1 MDNHRLRAMILKL
14 QDRLSNDDRKRLH
27 FYLGND
33 VPRRIRDDP
42 TLGGTLS
49 LMDSLF
55 DQDKVNE
62 KDFTFLINAFDE
74 IQCIDAVKLLREHW
88 RHNQSDAHNQ
98 SVESLSMILPP
109 VINQLF
115 EDLDED
121 KYSMQQLLVNQK
133 NTCGNNNIMI
143 NSNNTNIN
151 QIPIMNCDEKP
162 QHPEF
167 KKKQLLKSRKIL
179 WKCLLLFVLLL
190 IIGYGILAFF
200 SIRNFADIRQLK
212 TSNNQSNKTIQ
223 QLKDKVEQLEKLM
236 PTCTDGVK
244 NQDESDVD
252 CGGAICSKK
261 CLPQQGCTSS
271 SDCARKNCDT
281 KSKKCLNH
289 TFEDEFNQDGGVDM
303 SKWKFDV
310 GGNGWGNE
318 EEQYYTDNY
327 RKNAWCEN
335 GQLIIEARKEN
346 YKNKRFTSARLISKQ
361 AFLYGRLQ
369 IPENRTYGNTMWPDN
384 GAIYLM
390 AHLGHDWT
398 TVTAGTATKSNNH
411 QWHAVEVS
419 NATIEYMI
427 YTLQWEPD
435 KMEMFV
441 GSNEKQALL
450 TRIFVWEKSNTD
462 WTQWPFDKPF
472 RIHMNL
478 AIGGTAVGKHGIDE
492 GAFPQRMEIDWVR
505 FDEQ

>member
-42 TLGGTLS
+42 TLSGTLS

-62 KDFTFLINAFDE
+62 KDFSFLINAFDE

-88 RHNQSDAHNQ
+88 RHIQSDAHNQ
-98 SVESLSMILPP
+98 SVESLSMIMPP
-109 VINQLF
+109 LINQLLG
-115 EDLDED
+115 DQDQDED
-121 KYSMQQLLVNQK
+121 KYPMQQLLANQK
-133 NTCGNNNIMI
+133 NACGDNNIMI

-151 QIPIMNCDEKP
+151 QIRMVDCDE
-162 QHPEF
+162 QPEYPGS
-167 KKKQLLKSRKIL
+167 KKKHLLNSKKIL
-179 WKCLLLFVLLL
+179 WKCLLLFVLLS
-190 IIGYGILAFF
+190 IIGYGILAFL
-200 SIRNFADIRQLK
+200 SIRNLVDIRELK

-236 PTCTDGVK
+236 PTCTDGIK
-244 NQDESDVD
+244 NQDETDVD
-252 CGGAICSKK
+252 CGGTVCSKM
-261 CLPQQGCTSS
+261 CLPQQGY
-271 SDCARKNCDT
+271 
-281 KSKKCLNH
+281 H

-318 EEQYYTDNY
+318 EVQYYTDNY
-327 RKNAWCEN
+327 QKNAWCEN

-369 IPENRTYGNTMWPDN
+369 IRAKLPSAKGTWSSLYLIPENRTYGNIMWPDN

-398 TVTAGTATKSNNH
+398 TVTAGIATKSNNQ
-411 QWHAVEVS
+411 QWNAVEVS

-450 TRIFVWEKSNTD
+450 TSIFVWEKSNTD

-478 AIGGTAVGKHGIDE
+478 AIGGTAGGKHGIDE

-505 FDEQ
+505 FDEL

>member
-42 TLGGTLS
+42 TLSGTLS

-62 KDFTFLINAFDE
+62 KDFSFLINAFDE

-88 RHNQSDAHNQ
+88 RHIQSDAHNQ
-98 SVESLSMILPP
+98 SVESLSMIMPP
-109 VINQLF
+109 LINQLLG
-115 EDLDED
+115 DQDQDED
-121 KYSMQQLLVNQK
+121 KYPMQQLLANQK
-133 NTCGNNNIMI
+133 NACGDNNIMI

-151 QIPIMNCDEKP
+151 QIRMVDCDE
-162 QHPEF
+162 QPEYPGS
-167 KKKQLLKSRKIL
+167 KKKHLLNSKKIL
-179 WKCLLLFVLLL
+179 WKCLLLFVLLS
-190 IIGYGILAFF
+190 IIGYGILAFL
-200 SIRNFADIRQLK
+200 SIRNLVDIRELK

-236 PTCTDGVK
+236 PTCTDGIK
-244 NQDESDVD
+244 NQDETDVD
-252 CGGAICSKK
+252 CGGTVCSKM
-261 CLPQQGCTSS
+261 CLPQQGY
-271 SDCARKNCDT
+271 
-281 KSKKCLNH
+281 H

-318 EEQYYTDNY
+318 EVQYYTDNY
-327 RKNAWCEN
+327 QKNAWCEN

-369 IPENRTYGNTMWPDN
+369 IPENRTYGNIMWPDN

-398 TVTAGTATKSNNH
+398 TVTAGIATKSNNQ
-411 QWHAVEVS
+411 QWNAVEVS

-450 TRIFVWEKSNTD
+450 TSIFVWEKSNTD

-478 AIGGTAVGKHGIDE
+478 AIGGTAGGKHGIDE

-505 FDEQ
+505 FDEL

>member
-42 TLGGTLS
+42 TLSGTLS

-62 KDFTFLINAFDE
+62 KDFSFLINAFDE

-88 RHNQSDAHNQ
+88 RHIQSDAHNQ
-98 SVESLSMILPP
+98 SVESLSMIMPP
-109 VINQLF
+109 LINQLLG
-115 EDLDED
+115 DQDQDED
-121 KYSMQQLLVNQK
+121 KYSMQQLLANQK
-133 NTCGNNNIMI
+133 NACGDNNIMI

-151 QIPIMNCDEKP
+151 QIRMVDCDE
-162 QHPEF
+162 QPEYPGS
-167 KKKQLLKSRKIL
+167 KKKHLLNSKKIL
-179 WKCLLLFVLLL
+179 WKCLLLFVLLS

-200 SIRNFADIRQLK
+200 SIRNSFDIGRLK
-212 TSNNQSNKTIQ
+212 TSNNQSIETVQ
-223 QLKDKVEQLEKLM
+223 QLKNKVEQLKKLL
-236 PTCTDGVK
+236 PTCTDGIK
-244 NQDESDVD
+244 NQDETDVD
-252 CGGAICSKK
+252 CGGTVCSKM
-261 CLPQQGCTSS
+261 CLPQQGY
-271 SDCARKNCDT
+271 
-281 KSKKCLNH
+281 H

-318 EEQYYTDNY
+318 EVQYYTDNY
-327 RKNAWCEN
+327 QKNAWCEN

-369 IPENRTYGNTMWPDN
+369 IPENRTYGNIMWPDN

-398 TVTAGTATKSNNH
+398 TVTAGIATKSNNQ
-411 QWHAVEVS
+411 QWNAVEVS

-478 AIGGTAVGKHGIDE
+478 AIGGSAGGKHGIDE

>member
-42 TLGGTLS
+42 TLSGTLS

-62 KDFTFLINAFDE
+62 KDFSFLINAFDE

-88 RHNQSDAHNQ
+88 RHIQSDAHNQ
-98 SVESLSMILPP
+98 SVESLSMIMPP
-109 VINQLF
+109 LINQLLG
-115 EDLDED
+115 DQDQDED
-121 KYSMQQLLVNQK
+121 KYPMQQLLANQK
-133 NTCGNNNIMI
+133 NACGDNNIMI

-151 QIPIMNCDEKP
+151 QIRMVDCDE
-162 QHPEF
+162 QPEYPGS
-167 KKKQLLKSRKIL
+167 KKKHLLNSKKIL
-179 WKCLLLFVLLL
+179 WKCLLLFVLLS

-200 SIRNFADIRQLK
+200 SIRNSFDIGRLK
-212 TSNNQSNKTIQ
+212 TSNNQSIETVQ
-223 QLKDKVEQLEKLM
+223 QLKNKVEQLKKLL
-236 PTCTDGVK
+236 PTCTDGIK
-244 NQDESDVD
+244 NQDETDVD
-252 CGGAICSKK
+252 CGGTVCSKM
-261 CLPQQGCTSS
+261 CLPQQGY
-271 SDCARKNCDT
+271 
-281 KSKKCLNH
+281 H

-318 EEQYYTDNY
+318 EVQYYTDNY
-327 RKNAWCEN
+327 QKNAWCEN

-369 IPENRTYGNTMWPDN
+369 IRAKLPSAKGTWSSLYLIPENRTYGNIMWPDN

-398 TVTAGTATKSNNH
+398 TVTAGIATKSNNQ
-411 QWHAVEVS
+411 QWNAVEVS

-478 AIGGTAVGKHGIDE
+478 AIGGTAGGKHGIDE

>member
-42 TLGGTLS
+42 TLSGTLS

-62 KDFTFLINAFDE
+62 KDFSFLINAFDE

-88 RHNQSDAHNQ
+88 RHIQSDAHNQ
-98 SVESLSMILPP
+98 SVESLSMIMPP
-109 VINQLF
+109 LINQLLG
-115 EDLDED
+115 DQDQDED
-121 KYSMQQLLVNQK
+121 KYSMQQLLANQK
-133 NTCGNNNIMI
+133 NACGDNNIMI

-151 QIPIMNCDEKP
+151 QIRMVDCDE
-162 QHPEF
+162 QPEYPGS
-167 KKKQLLKSRKIL
+167 KKKHLLNSKKIL
-179 WKCLLLFVLLL
+179 WKCLLLFVLLS

-200 SIRNFADIRQLK
+200 SIRNSFDIGRLK
-212 TSNNQSNKTIQ
+212 TSNNQSIETVQ
-223 QLKDKVEQLEKLM
+223 QLKNKVEQLKKLL
-236 PTCTDGVK
+236 PTCTDGIK
-244 NQDESDVD
+244 NQDETDVD
-252 CGGAICSKK
+252 CGGTVCSKM
-261 CLPQQGCTSS
+261 CLPQQGY
-271 SDCARKNCDT
+271 
-281 KSKKCLNH
+281 H

-318 EEQYYTDNY
+318 EVQYYTDNY
-327 RKNAWCEN
+327 QKNAWCEN

-369 IPENRTYGNTMWPDN
+369 IRAKLPSAKGTWSSLYLIPENRTYGNIMWPDN

-398 TVTAGTATKSNNH
+398 TVTAGIATKSNNQ
-411 QWHAVEVS
+411 QWNAVEVS

-478 AIGGTAVGKHGIDE
+478 AIGGSAGGKHGIDE